1 MARKA
6 FTEHPKFM
14 TASKAAND
22 AFGIALADLGITDVD
37 RFDSAIDATADR
49 VMDDLTR
56 LLLRA
61 YDAKQAKS
69 A

>member
-14 TASKAAND
+14 DAGSFANVALMDAAEAMGLEASDLNGFEEHAN
-22 AFGIALADLGITDVD
+22 
-37 RFDSAIDATADR
+37 R
-49 VMDDLTR
+49 VVDDLTR

>member
-14 TASKAAND
+14 DAGHIANGCLRMAATGLGLD
-22 AFGIALADLGITDVD
+22 EKDLFGFEDHAN
-37 RFDSAIDATADR
+37 R
-49 VMDDLTR
+49 VVDDLTK

-61 YDAKQAKS
+61 YDAKAKK
-69 A
+69 